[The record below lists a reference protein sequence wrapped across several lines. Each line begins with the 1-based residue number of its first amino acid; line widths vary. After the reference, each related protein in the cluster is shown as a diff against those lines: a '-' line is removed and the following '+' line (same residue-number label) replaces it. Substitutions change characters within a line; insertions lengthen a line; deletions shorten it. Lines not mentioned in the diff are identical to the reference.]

1 MAAFGQ
7 LLGRES
13 VGETTS
19 KANCRG
25 SGQRS
30 GAENVGD
37 RTSARLPRAN
47 CRGGGSSG
55 ASLSGGSR
63 DGIDAQLAATGSPDI
78 KLKTA
83 RAVASLPTAAAPVVA
98 SKEKPASPRRHPR
111 RLSRANSLGSQNSL
125 VAIDEE
131 NALTEAAVAK
141 ALQDQQAQA
150 AGPYYKRRCWALVCV
165 AVWTYAIVYFAALY
179 SYRLEALRLR
189 RVIRG
194 A

>member
-1 MAAFGQ
+1 MPDSPPSRPP
-7 LLGRES
+7 LL
-13 VGETTS
+13 
-19 KANCRG
+19 
-25 SGQRS
+25 
-30 GAENVGD
+30 
-37 RTSARLPRAN
+37 RTDSPPSAPEPDSP
-47 CRGGGSSG
+47 SS
-55 ASLSGGSR
+55 AYRHGSR
-63 DGIDAQLAATGSPDI
+63 GAHAQGPEGDHNTHRSPRTPGPSPRSVLRLDASGLYHFP
-78 KLKTA
+78 
-83 RAVASLPTAAAPVVA
+83 P
-98 SKEKPASPRRHPR
+98 KEPKQPASPRRH

-141 ALQDQQAQA
+141 ALQDQQASA

-165 AVWTYAIVYFAALY
+165 AVWTYAIIYFAALY

>member
-1 MAAFGQ
+1 MGAANAHPQGPE
-7 LLGRES
+7 GEKNTHRSPRTPGPSPRS
-13 VGETTS
+13 VIRLD
-19 KANCRG
+19 A
-25 SGQRS
+25 SG
-30 GAENVGD
+30 
-37 RTSARLPRAN
+37 LYHFP
-47 CRGGGSSG
+47 
-55 ASLSGGSR
+55 
-63 DGIDAQLAATGSPDI
+63 P
-78 KLKTA
+78 
-83 RAVASLPTAAAPVVA
+83 
-98 SKEKPASPRRHPR
+98 KEKPASPRRHPR

-141 ALQDQQAQA
+141 ALQDQQASA

-165 AVWTYAIVYFAALY
+165 AVWTYAIIYFATLY